1 MPDQDR
7 ANELLQKAIEQAQ
20 SGGIIEAMRLFSQV
34 LEIVPGNPVV
44 LYNQGLAQ
52 QRAGMIEES
61 VISYKAAI
69 GFQPQFSEAWIN
81 LSQALMQLDRDVE
94 ALEAAETA
102 LKFEPSQSSAW
113 LAKGNALRRLHKL
126 DKATEAFQS
135 GLQLT
140 PADRQ
145 LKLSLANATRDLGQ
159 LNEAIQLLRE
169 TIEAHPDF
177 AEAHRDLAHALLLNG
192 EYQEGWIENRW
203 RWDTASMLGA
213 KRHQSIP
220 EWTGQPLA
228 GRRILI
234 WDEQGFGDSIQFVRY
249 VPWVSEMGGE
259 ILLEVQPQLVRLF
272 ETIEGTY
279 EIFNRG
285 AEISR
290 VDYQVPLI
298 NLPDVFCSDPNSV
311 PNSVPYLK
319 VDPSFVGKSG
329 KVRVGLCWAGNPVH
343 DNDRNRS
350 LQFELFK
357 PLLELTG
364 IDFVGLQIGSHASE
378 NIPRIYF
385 TDILQDPV
393 DFYETAELVAS
404 LDLVITVDTAV
415 AHLTGAL
422 GRKLWVLLPF
432 APDWRW
438 MLSRDSSL
446 WYPNA
451 KLFRQPAP
459 GNWVEPVLKIREK
472 LINFFNSKESN

>member
-1 MPDQDR
+1 MRRWGGQCDKWPVPDQDR

-20 SGGIIEAMRLFSQV
+20 SGGIIEAMRLFGQV

-298 NLPDVFCSDPNSV
+298 NLPDVFCS
-311 PNSVPYLK
+311 
-319 VDPSFVGKSG
+319 
-329 KVRVGLCWAGNPVH
+329 
-343 DNDRNRS
+343 
-350 LQFELFK
+350 
-357 PLLELTG
+357 
-364 IDFVGLQIGSHASE
+364 
-378 NIPRIYF
+378 
-385 TDILQDPV
+385 
-393 DFYETAELVAS
+393 
-404 LDLVITVDTAV
+404 
-415 AHLTGAL
+415 
-422 GRKLWVLLPF
+422 
-432 APDWRW
+432 
-438 MLSRDSSL
+438 
-446 WYPNA
+446 
-451 KLFRQPAP
+451 
-459 GNWVEPVLKIREK
+459 
-472 LINFFNSKESN
+472 